1 MFASTLLLFVLSAG
15 NGQVT
20 GAPWVSHVIDDTSQG
35 ADGVRLGDLN
45 GDGLLDI
52 VTGWEEGGVT
62 RAYLNPGPAGVE
74 GNWLAVTVG
83 RTPDVEDAVLADLDG
98 DGRLE
103 VVTSCEG
110 RTRTIFVHW
119 GPASREKLLDAAQWR
134 TELLPPSRE
143 RMMWMFVVPADIDAD
158 GRLDLIAGGKG
169 PEAAIG
175 WFRSPDDPRRLDR
188 WEWNPIG
195 PAGWIM
201 SLEAVDI
208 DSDGDLDILTTDRK
222 GSSRGCRWLE
232 NPGHSAARTERW
244 TNHFVGGRDHEI
256 MFLSLGRV
264 DGDDLEDIAAAT
276 RDAGLLLFL
285 RNSGTQPR
293 WTEVPLAMPK
303 GVGTGKA
310 AAVGDID
317 LDGRSDLV
325 LSCEAAAGPL
335 SGVVWLSAPDDPHDV
350 AWNGR
355 DISGPPGIKFDRL
368 ELVDIDAD
376 GDLDVLACE
385 ESEPRDGHRHGLGVI
400 WYENPIR

>member
-1 MFASTLLLFVLSAG
+1 MFASTLLLIVLSAG
-15 NGQVT
+15 DGQLT
-20 GAPWVSHVIDDTSQG
+20 GAPWVCRVIDDTSQG

-62 RAYLNPGPAGVE
+62 RAYLNPGPSGAR
-74 GNWLAVTVG
+74 GNWPAVTVG

-103 VVTSCEG
+103 VVTSCEA

-119 GPASREKLLDAAQWR
+119 GLASPERLLDARQWR
-134 TELLPPSRE
+134 TEPLPLSRD
-143 RMMWMFVVPADIDAD
+143 RMMWMFVAPADIDAD

-169 PEAAIG
+169 SEAAIG
-175 WFRSPDDPRRLDR
+175 WFRSPEDPRQLDR

-201 SLEAVDI
+201 SLEAIDI
-208 DSDGDLDILTTDRK
+208 DGDGDLDILTTDRK
-222 GSSRGCRWLE
+222 GSLRGCRWLE
-232 NPGHSAARTERW
+232 NPGHSAARSERW
-244 TNHFVGGRDHEI
+244 TNHFIGGRDHEI

-310 AAVGDID
+310 AAIGDVD

-325 LSCEAAAGPL
+325 LSYEAAAGPL
-335 SGVVWLSAPDDPHDV
+335 SGVIWLRPTDDPQHRTWI
-350 AWNGR
+350 AH

-368 ELVDIDAD
+368 ELVDLDAD

-385 ESEPRDGHRHGLGVI
+385 ESEPRDGRRHGLGVI
-400 WYENPIR
+400 WYENPMR